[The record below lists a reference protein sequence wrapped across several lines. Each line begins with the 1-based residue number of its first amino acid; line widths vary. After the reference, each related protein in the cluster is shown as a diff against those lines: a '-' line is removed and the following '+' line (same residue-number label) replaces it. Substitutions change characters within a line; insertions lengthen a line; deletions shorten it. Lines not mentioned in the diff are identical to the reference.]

1 MKRRDGWEIKGV
13 KRLYLLS
20 TIGLLLYFQTAKASD
35 YEINPDAPNGYA
47 ASMAAY
53 HYHGSYRAPTEEQ
66 NGYAATAVRSR
77 YGLDPLL
84 VPKSSEDQE
93 SDDGWAGSRWSNAAS
108 GGQSGGDYWG
118 QHFRRRCQPQAS
130 QGQGAGSGHPGE
142 MIAGAALT
150 AGAMQ
155 QYRNYRQHSPGPAPL
170 GLSRQNFQTPQ
181 SFAGGNAGNASAQ
194 QYLSN
199 QTALRRAVNA
209 TPVHSMVR
217 NGEGGFNRIYTG
229 E

>member
-1 MKRRDGWEIKGV
+1 MSV
-13 KRLYLLS
+13 KRLYLLAAL
-20 TIGLLLYFQTAKASD
+20 GLSLYCQAAEASD

-84 VPKSSEDQE
+84 VPKSSEGGE
-93 SDDGWAGSRWSNAAS
+93 SDGGWGGSRWSS
-108 GGQSGGDYWG
+108 GSSGDQSGGDYWG

-130 QGQGAGSGHPGE
+130 QGLGVGFGQQHPGE
-142 MIAGAALT
+142 MVAGAALT
-150 AGAMQ
+150 AGAMRE
-155 QYRNYRQHSPGPAPL
+155 YRNYRSHSPGPAPL
-170 GLSRQNFQTPQ
+170 GVNRQNFQTPQ
-181 SFAGGNAGNASAQ
+181 SYSGGYQSNSSAQ
-194 QYLSN
+194 QYGTN
-199 QTALRRAVNA
+199 VTALRRAVNA
-209 TPVHSMVR
+209 EPVRSMLR
-217 NGEGGFNRIYTG
+217 SSEGGFNRIYSG